1 MKKEHLL
8 TGAITGL
15 AMLSLATS
23 INRGEPVI
31 VRAQSS
37 TQIEYIQKVINHIDA
52 EGPAQIERICYDVP
66 LSADEQAGIQ
76 DICIMYG
83 IDMRL
88 VLAIA
93 QKESGFDEAAVGDKE
108 QSLGMYQIQPRYWS
122 HVYGS
127 ELDLLNKYDAT
138 IACCEVLSYL
148 YEKYGST
155 ERVLNAYNT
164 GNPDKYNGY
173 SASIL
178 KIREEIRQIWYV

>member
-1 MKKEHLL
+1 MRKEYLL
-8 TGAITGL
+8 TGIATGL
-15 AMLSLATS
+15 AMLSLAIS

-37 TQIEYIQKVINHIDA
+37 TQIEYIQNVLTHIDN
-52 EGPAQIERICYDVP
+52 EDSAQIERICYDVP
-66 LSADEQAGIQ
+66 LSADEQAVIQ
-76 DICIMYG
+76 DICIMYD

-93 QKESGFDEAAVGDKE
+93 QKESGFDAAAVGDRE
-108 QSLGMYQIQPRYWS
+108 NSFGMYQIQPRYWK

-127 ELDLLNKYDAT
+127 ELDLMNKYDAT

-148 YEKYGST
+148 YERYEST

-164 GNPDKYNGY
+164 GSPDRFNGY

-178 KIREEIRQIWYV
+178 KIREEIQQIWRA